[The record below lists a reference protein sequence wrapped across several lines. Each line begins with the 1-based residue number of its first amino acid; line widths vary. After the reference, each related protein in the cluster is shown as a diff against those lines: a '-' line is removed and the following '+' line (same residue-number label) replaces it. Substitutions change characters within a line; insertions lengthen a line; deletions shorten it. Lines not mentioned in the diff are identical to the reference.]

1 VVVRSFHEYTA
12 RGALHDCGQSVI
24 VLKARIGSDG
34 RPPIAQRQGNLGQRA
49 QTATES
55 DNAIGRPGQ

>member
-1 VVVRSFHEYTA
+1 VGHCTN
-12 RGALHDCGQSVI
+12 CGQSVI
-24 VLKARIGSDG
+24 VLKARIGADR